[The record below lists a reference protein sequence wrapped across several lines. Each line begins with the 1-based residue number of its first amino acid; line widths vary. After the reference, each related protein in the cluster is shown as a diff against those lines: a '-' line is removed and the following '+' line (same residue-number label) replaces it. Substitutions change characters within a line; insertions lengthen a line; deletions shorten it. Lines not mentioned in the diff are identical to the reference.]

1 MRRFSSILAKW
12 SKSHYNSLN
21 KFITV
26 FMAMAKKI
34 EKKPHRSQHGQRL
47 SALWLCFL
55 MFVFGYL
62 AASWFDVNQ
71 FGNWVGSQFKSHPA
85 TEPASVK
92 KSMVEK
98 PTVEQHP
105 KLEFYTLLSSDSGLH
120 INPNA
125 STETATVNMQY
136 KSVPDKLHNAPSH
149 VAASA
154 SAPMELAITAP
165 ASEPVPASVQTPKP
179 ARVVSTP
186 KPAPKSVPKPGFTPA
201 FEPTRMENTKGRY
214 VIQVGS
220 FRILEDAKRLR
231 EKLAARGFSTNI
243 TPVSQQSTYWYRVMV
258 GPFSSLMQAQQAQSS
273 IANREH
279 ITGMIR
285 KTGG

>member
-1 MRRFSSILAKW
+1 
-12 SKSHYNSLN
+12 
-21 KFITV
+21 
-26 FMAMAKKI
+26 MAMAKKI

-71 FGNWVGSQFKSHPA
+71 FGNWVGNQFKSHSV
-85 TEPASVK
+85 TEPASAK

-98 PTVEQHP
+98 PTVERHP

-120 INPNA
+120 INPAA

-136 KSVPDKLHNAPSH
+136 KAVPDKVHHSLPN
-149 VAASA
+149 VAAPA
-154 SAPMELAITAP
+154 SGPMELAITTP
-165 ASEPVPASVQTPKP
+165 ASEPVTASVQTPKP
-179 ARVVSTP
+179 LQVIPTQKSAPKLAP
-186 KPAPKSVPKPGFTPA
+186 KPAFTTA
-201 FEPTRMENTKGRY
+201 FEPTRMENTKGNY
-214 VIQVGS
+214 VMQVGS
-220 FRILEDAKRLR
+220 FRILVDAKHLR
-231 EKLAARGFSTNI
+231 DKLAARGFTANI
-243 TPVSQQSTYWYRVMV
+243 TPVSHLSTYRVMV
-258 GPFSSLMQAQQAQSS
+258 GPFSSYMQAQQAQSS

-285 KTGG
+285 KNDR